1 MFEGLIKSE
10 LEKFLT
16 DEKIDS
22 IAKEI
27 AAKLAETLK
36 AVRNELLKEDTK

>member
-10 LEKFLT
+10 LEKFLS
-16 DEKIDS
+16 DEKIDA
-22 IAKEI
+22 ICKEI

-36 AVRNELLKEDTK
+36 SIKAELLKEK